1 MSLLG
6 FCQWLE
12 QTGLSAA
19 IRESTWAFP
28 IVESV
33 HVLALCLFGML
44 ILIDLR
50 VLDLALTRVPAPEVV
65 SDLTPW
71 MIAGLVVMILS
82 GILTFLNAP
91 VDYYNNAMFRIKMV
105 LLLLVAGNASIRRAR
120 RWHNAALTR
129 SLSLMLWAGVIVA
142 GRMITYNLLAPN

>member
-19 IRESTWAFP
+19 IRESAWAFP

-50 VLDLALTRVPAPEVV
+50 VLDLALTRVPAPELAA
-65 SDLTPW
+65 DLTPW

-91 VDYYNNAMFRIKMV
+91 VDYYNNATFRIKMV
-105 LLLLVAGNASIRRAR
+105 LLLLVAGNASLRRAR
-120 RWHNAALTR
+120 RWRNAAFAR
-129 SLSLMLWAGVIVA
+129 SLSLMLWAGIIVA
-142 GRMITYNLLAPN
+142 GRMITYNLLATN